1 MKPNKNTKTQLLNA
15 VVSFK
20 KVKTTIQKSLR
31 NKGASL
37 IDVLEHEVED
47 HLPIVSRSV
56 AYVDQ
61 SDNVGMVV
69 FAEVAEQRD
78 LPQHGHGDPV
88 LGQGDPHLLHSD
100 DLLGL
105 EILGLVHG
113 PIGSCSK
120 VIVIQ
125 TMNNQKK
132 NKEMKNNMYTEN
144 NW

>member
-1 MKPNKNTKTQLLNA
+1 M
-15 VVSFK
+15 
-20 KVKTTIQKSLR
+20 
-31 NKGASL
+31 
-37 IDVLEHEVED
+37 LEDEVED

-78 LPQHGHGDPV
+78 LPEDGHGDPV
-88 LGQGDPHLLHSD
+88 LCQGDPHLLHSD

-120 VIVIQ
+120 VIGY
-125 TMNNQKK
+125 KDD
-132 NKEMKNNMYTEN
+132 E
-144 NW
+144 